1 MAAAIVSRRKNSWR
15 SASWSF
21 SCHFPDIYVRRFPDW
36 LSASAGLT
44 EIAELHQLSR
54 LFAERLET
62 CRRLIL
68 DRKFSKK
75 FVTAALARN

>member
-1 MAAAIVSRRKNSWR
+1 
-15 SASWSF
+15 
-21 SCHFPDIYVRRFPDW
+21 

-44 EIAELHQLSR
+44 EIAELQQLSR